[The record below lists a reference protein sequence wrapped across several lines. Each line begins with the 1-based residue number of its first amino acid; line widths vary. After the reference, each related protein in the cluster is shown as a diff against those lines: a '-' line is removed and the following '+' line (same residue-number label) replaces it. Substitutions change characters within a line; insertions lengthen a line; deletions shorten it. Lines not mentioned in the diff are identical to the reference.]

1 MTLNSDYVDIL
12 RCFVEEKV
20 QFLVVGGYAV
30 MKHSEPYTTKDL
42 DLWIAPHRINAERAY
57 RSLARFGAPLGDVTV
72 DDLLNPDLVYQL
84 GIEPVRVDIMSFV
97 SGLEFEPAW
106 NRRDKM
112 MYGDLEVPVLS
123 IEDISCA
130 KKASGRPK
138 DLLQATE
145 LDRIIAEELRK
156 RLTDPDRGE

>member
-1 MTLNSDYVDIL
+1 MTINSDYTDIL
-12 RCFVEEKV
+12 RYFVEETV

-30 MKHSEPYTTKDL
+30 MKHSEPYHTKDL
-42 DLWIAPHRINAERAY
+42 DLWIAPHRVNAERTY

-84 GIEPVRVDIMSFV
+84 GIEPVRIDLMSFV
-97 SGLEFEPAW
+97 SGLDFEAAW

-112 MYGDLEVPVLS
+112 MYGGLEVPVLS
-123 IEDISCA
+123 IEDTSCA

-138 DLLQATE
+138 DLIQATE
-145 LDRIIAEELRK
+145 LDRIIAK
-156 RLTDPDRGE
+156 RHQKS

>member
-30 MKHSEPYTTKDL
+30 MKHSEPYNTKDL
-42 DLWIAPHRINAERAY
+42 DLWIAPNRGNAERAY

-72 DDLLNPDLVYQL
+72 EDLLNPALVYQL
-84 GIEPVRVDIMSFV
+84 GIDPIRIDVMSAV
-97 SGLEFEPAW
+97 SGLNFDAAW

-112 MYGDLEVPVLS
+112 MYGGLEVPVLS
-123 IEDISCA
+123 IEDTSCA
-130 KKASGRPK
+130 KKACGRPK
-138 DLLQATE
+138 DLIQAAE
-145 LDRIIAEELRK
+145 LDRIIAK
-156 RLTDPDRGE
+156 RHRE